1 MIEFVVISIMVV
13 FCYIGVIRKIAK
25 RPVCYKCLS
34 LRPTKN
40 FSFCKFCIFESNKI
54 DVITVPNF
62 GIFLVWGHHIVKLN
76 INLNDTK
83 IKSICNMTNY
93 MEKYHNSY
101 YRVCKSG
108 ILLNGNGCGCIEFA
122 KPNCDYTI
130 DRNSKIIVFDK
141 KYILRF
147 ENFSSIEI
155 CGSENICINFA
166 FQGTAKIDFVNF
178 GLKMQSATRKEK
190 LKKYFGFYDTTQ
202 WKIVPNFS
210 TIDFNHNLLKAK
222 YIQNL
227 LLPQNKTINAPEF
240 CNRCDRLNL
249 TEMGFSK
256 LIKITQSKNKIV
268 IYDLLANFDCVING
282 VTNFKR
288 YAIFGEDF
296 LVLQNS
302 NFSVAFLP
310 SIINNKFLNSRLII
324 GEKVE
329 FGACNSFKNFLFNTN
344 RLILHGAYFYIEKL
358 VQTLN
363 IKFLNEKIKLLL
375 GNLLLNYC
383 VVFGQTRIWK
393 NTKFRNLLLSNLK
406 FALKTNS
413 ITAYNFL
420 KKILLFVK
428 NEKLYNLIFERIL
441 ALRKNLKNIDY
452 EYVLG
457 EKLGLRMVGNL
468 LYLDIPFEKVLD
480 CKTWFSGHM
489 LIIKKPKNTKNIKL
503 DDIIYAGLNCINLNN
518 CDASVFVEFVD

>member
-1 MIEFVVISIMVV
+1 MIEFVVISVMVV
-13 FCYIGVIRKIAK
+13 FCYIGAIRKIAK
-25 RPVCYKCLS
+25 RPVCYKFLS
-34 LRPTKN
+34 IRPTKN
-40 FSFCKFCIFESNKI
+40 FSFCKFCIFEGNKI

-62 GIFLVWGHHIVKLN
+62 GIFLVWGNHIVKLN

-101 YRVCKSG
+101 YRVCRSG
-108 ILLNGNGCGCIEFA
+108 ILLNGNGRGCLEFA
-122 KPNCDYTI
+122 KPNCDYAI

-155 CGSENICINFA
+155 CGGEKICINFA
-166 FQGTAKIDFVNF
+166 FQSEAKINFVNL
-178 GLKMQSATRKEK
+178 GLKIQFATRNEK
-190 LKKYFGFYDTTQ
+190 LKKYFGFFDTAQ
-202 WKIVPNFS
+202 WEIMPNF
-210 TIDFNHNLLKAK
+210 TTMDFSHNLLKAK

-227 LLPQNKTINAPEF
+227 LLPQHKTINTPAF
-240 CNRCDRLNL
+240 CSCCARLDL

-268 IYDLLANFDCVING
+268 IYDVLANLDCVIIG
-282 VTNFKR
+282 ATDFKR
-288 YAIFGEDF
+288 YAMFGEDF
-296 LVLQNS
+296 LILQDS

-310 SIINNKFLNSRLII
+310 SIISNKFLNSKLIV
-324 GEKVE
+324 GEKIK
-329 FGACNSFKNFLFNTN
+329 FSACNGFKNFLFNTN
-344 RLILHGAYFYIEKL
+344 RLILHGAYFDIERL

-363 IKFLNEKIKLLL
+363 IRFLNEKIKLLL
-375 GNLLLNYC
+375 GNLILNYC
-383 VVFGQTRIWK
+383 VVFGRTKIWK
-393 NTKFRNLLLSNLK
+393 NIKFRNLLLSNLK

-420 KKILLFVK
+420 KKILPFVK

-468 LYLDIPFEKVLD
+468 LYLDIPFEKELD
-480 CKTWFSGHM
+480 CKIWFSGH
-489 LIIKKPKNTKNIKL
+489 IVTIKKPKNTKNIKL
-503 DDIIYAGLNCINLNN
+503 DGIIYAGLNCINLNN
-518 CDASVFVEFVD
+518 CGASVFVEFVD